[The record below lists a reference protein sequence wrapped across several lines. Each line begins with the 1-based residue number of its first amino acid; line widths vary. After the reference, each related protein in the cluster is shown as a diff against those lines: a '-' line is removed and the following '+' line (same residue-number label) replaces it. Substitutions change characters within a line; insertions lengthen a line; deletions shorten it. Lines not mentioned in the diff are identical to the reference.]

1 MDFNHRD
8 DNQDQYLCPLCI
20 QKGKPRQYKEVKNL
34 HKHVRKAHVNSEID
48 GNSTQWLHCDYC
60 PKFFNTKRALGIHI
74 VKFHQDENR
83 KYDPKTQKLIKTE
96 DIQVDPED
104 IEKKIPCDYCPKYFK
119 TRENHL
125 KVHLQKK
132 HPDKPNPYDDFA
144 QHEGNFSCTK
154 CSETFNNLQT
164 LTYHFN
170 DHNKIENLWQCP
182 LCPKNSKLLKN
193 LWKHERISHLNI
205 RPKPIKHE
213 EGVEVFHCAV
223 CDFSST
229 KKALLVRY
237 GSTQLKKFS

>member
-1 MDFNHRD
+1 M
-8 DNQDQYLCPLCI
+8 
-20 QKGKPRQYKEVKNL
+20 KNL

-132 HPDKPNPYDDFA
+132 HPGQFGCGILKMVGPKMQDFLPRINKLK
-144 QHEGNFSCTK
+144 EFFLKTI
-154 CSETFNNLQT
+154 LQ
-164 LTYHFN
+164 
-170 DHNKIENLWQCP
+170 
-182 LCPKNSKLLKN
+182 
-193 LWKHERISHLNI
+193 
-205 RPKPIKHE
+205 
-213 EGVEVFHCAV
+213 
-223 CDFSST
+223 
-229 KKALLVRY
+229 
-237 GSTQLKKFS
+237 